1 MIADDCF
8 ANPGQKNSSTVSNSM
23 SDYDSEWWWVNHS
36 YYTIYPDMQKVYEL
50 AKNILSA
57 AEQIAKNAYKCII
70 RAKGL

>member
-23 SDYDSEWWWVNHS
+23 SDYDSEWWWVTHS

-50 AKNILSA
+50 AHIGEK
-57 AEQIAKNAYKCII
+57 IALDGSPHFASLVLCPP
-70 RAKGL
+70 